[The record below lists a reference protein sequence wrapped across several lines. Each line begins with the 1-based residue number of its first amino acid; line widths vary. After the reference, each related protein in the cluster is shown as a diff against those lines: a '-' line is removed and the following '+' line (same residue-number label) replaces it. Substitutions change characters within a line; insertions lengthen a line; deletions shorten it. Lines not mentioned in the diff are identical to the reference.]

1 MSSSDITRLKSYAGI
16 INDILND
23 YQITILAGAKGDT
36 GPIGPTG
43 PTGPSGGPQGP
54 VGATGATGATG
65 PQGNTGATGLQGLQG
80 NTGAQGL
87 VGPQGNT
94 GAQGL
99 VGPAGATGAQGIQGL
114 QGNTGAVGASL
125 PLGNTLLVD
134 SVYGNDSTASF
145 GGLPYLTIQAAIAA
159 VSSGQIINILP
170 GTYTLSSG
178 ITIPNGV
185 SLGGISRK
193 NTIIQLNATTTTTMI
208 TMGENCI
215 IENVTLNLSCTGT
228 NDNITLICVLFS
240 GTSSQTSS
248 IEYSIINVNNSTMS
262 NTLTNNVYG
271 IHASGTGTLTQYAFK
286 QNAIKSC
293 VINVY
298 SNGQGHKRGILV
310 SGSNQISTTNSNIF
324 VDAPTNTSSTG
335 SYIGVETA
343 DSSNVGTI
351 QIRTTS
357 VGVKTPTVG
366 QLYTASD
373 IRQTNP
379 TTLLNPSYLLSA
391 GIQIGPG
398 TDLVTKTAGGKGFS
412 TYVYPT
418 ILSYGLK
425 GAITSASNNSYL
437 WIGTQHIANNMFP
450 DPTLPPAYF
459 RVQQPAIISGLFV
472 STNVS
477 PGGTNTVTFTV
488 YYTPLGG
495 SLTATPFTVTLTDG
509 QSTGTFYDGSISVNT
524 GDYIHLLMNYTSG
537 GGPNANTANDI
548 TAQID
553 LF

>member
-1 MSSSDITRLKSYAGI
+1 MSSGYLTRTKTYAGLIRDI
-16 INDILND
+16 IED
-23 YQITILAGAKGDT
+23 YNISSLV
-36 GPIGPTG
+36 IGP
-43 PTGPSGGPQGP
+43 
-54 VGATGATGATG
+54 TGATGATG
-65 PQGNTGATGLQGLQG
+65 PAGSGAGSTGATGA
-80 NTGAQGL
+80 TG
-87 VGPQGNT
+87 VT
-94 GAQGL
+94 G
-99 VGPAGATGAQGIQGL
+99 VTGATGATGVTGV
-114 QGNTGAVGASL
+114 TGATGVTGVTGATGASF
-125 PLGNTLLVD
+125 GNTLTVD
-134 SVYGNDSTASF
+134 HVYGNDTTASV
-145 GGLPYLTIQAAIAA
+145 GGLPYLTIQGALAA
-159 VSSGQIINILP
+159 VSSGKNINILP

-178 ITIPNGV
+178 ITIPDGV
-185 SLGGISRK
+185 SINGTSQK
-193 NTIIQLNATTTTTMI
+193 NTIIQLSTTTTTTMI
-208 TMGENCI
+208 TMGDNSI
-215 IENVTLNLSCTGT
+215 IENVTLNLTCTGT
-228 NDNITLICVLFS
+228 NDNITLTGVLFS
-240 GTSSQTSS
+240 GTTSQTSS
-248 IEYSIINVNNSTMS
+248 IEKSIINVNNSTMS

-271 IHASGTGTLTQYAFK
+271 INASGTGTLTQYAFK

-293 VINVY
+293 VINIY
-298 SNGQGHKRGILV
+298 SNGKGNKRGILV

-324 VDAPTNTSSTG
+324 VDAPTNTNSTG
-335 SYIGVETA
+335 SYIGVESA

-351 QIRTTS
+351 QLRTTT

-398 TDLVTKTAGGKGFS
+398 TDLITKSAGSKGFS

-418 ILSYGLK
+418 IISYGLK

-437 WIGTQHIANNMFP
+437 WIGTQNIANNIFP
-450 DPTLPPAYF
+450 DPTIPPAYF

-472 STNVS
+472 SSNVS

-495 SLTATPFTVTLTDG
+495 SLTVTPFTVTLTDG
-509 QSTGTFYDGSISVNT
+509 QLSGTFYNGSISVNT
-524 GDYIHLLMNYTSG
+524 GDYIHLFMNYTSG
-537 GGPNANTANDI
+537 GGPNSNAANDI